1 MFVFVAYGT
10 LLDVDAASR
19 EAAVEPGM
27 DALRNNWLS
36 IATGWRERQLRYRWL
51 CSMIQ
56 KYDDFWE
63 LTIRALDSTL
73 EEHGLSSNKKIRD
86 RLLSLYSE
94 LSTYAEVLSVL
105 SDFETTG
112 HKLAVL
118 SNASP
123 NMLKTAMDAAGITEF
138 FDELLSVDA

>member
-36 IATGWRERQLRYRWL
+36 IASGWRERQLRYRWL

-56 KYDDFWE
+56 KYDDFWA

>member
-36 IATGWRERQLRYRWL
+36 ITTGWRERQLRYRWL